1 MEVLRHQHPA
11 DEQAV
16 HLLPDFFEACD
27 EVATEAGREEKRRP
41 AVDAAGDELQLTWLI
56 NAMVGRH
63 AAFQYTRGDGLRGR
77 NSGVPAAHRRPHKTG
92 VCASHVF

>member
-1 MEVLRHQHPA
+1 
-11 DEQAV
+11 
-16 HLLPDFFEACD
+16 
-27 EVATEAGREEKRRP
+27 
-41 AVDAAGDELQLTWLI
+41 LQLTWLI